1 MRWVAFLRAVNVGG
15 RTVKMADVKSALSRA
30 GLDEVETFLA
40 SGNVLF
46 ESGRREPAL
55 RTLVETTLAKSLGME
70 VPTVLRS
77 SDELVDLAGSKA
89 IADAKQKVPTLAVGF
104 LHQELKKTA
113 IAQLARLESDVDRFD
128 HEGRHLLWLCSVKQS
143 ESKLTLTKVEKAIG
157 GVATFRG
164 VNTVERLAKRLAAT

>member
-15 RTVKMADVKSALSRA
+15 RTVKMAAVKSALAKA

-46 ESGRREPAL
+46 ESGKREPAL
-55 RTLVETTLAKSLGME
+55 RTLIEATLAKSLGFE
-70 VPTVLRS
+70 VPTVVRPAE
-77 SDELVDLAGSKA
+77 ELVELASSKA
-89 IADAKQKVPTLAVGF
+89 IAEAKRRAPTLVVGF
-104 LHQELKKTA
+104 LHEPLGKSAMKQLTA
-113 IAQLARLESDVDRFD
+113 LETDVDRFA
-128 HEGRHLLWLCSVKQS
+128 HAGRHLLWLCSVKQS

-164 VNTVERLAKRLAAT
+164 ANTVERLAAKCC